1 MFSFDILSS
10 DDLYDKLEFEFSEF
24 SKSKSSSY
32 CAINYAMTAWHIIDW
47 LYNEE
52 KESSSSHIKFDKFRE
67 DIVED
72 CKSLLIMGDIANGTK
87 HAVVTRYK
95 PVIQNSKVK
104 PGLFEQG
111 LFAEGLFEGDKLIIE
126 LDNGEVVPFESI
138 VIETMNFWKKFF
150 NRE

>member
-72 CKSLLIMGDIANGTK
+72 CKSLLIMGDK
-87 HAVVTRYK
+87 
-95 PVIQNSKVK
+95 
-104 PGLFEQG
+104 
-111 LFAEGLFEGDKLIIE
+111 KL
-126 LDNGEVVPFESI
+126 N
-138 VIETMNFWKKFF
+138 
-150 NRE
+150 